1 MPTKKKIKTKKKPNT
16 NLKFTVSVDWQGEYF
31 QNRDDLCE
39 MFPKYESGS
48 GVGINGNDCS
58 FSNIPSKD
66 LIRVI
71 ATIKEFWRKNK
82 RERLFFL
89 QHSIQ
94 GSHPCDCHDK
104 GIL

>member
-1 MPTKKKIKTKKKPNT
+1 MPTKKKTKTKKKPNT
-16 NLKFTVSVDWQGEYF
+16 SLKFTVSVDWQGEYF
-31 QNRDDLCE
+31 ANRDDLCE

-71 ATIKEFWRKNK
+71 ATIKEFCKM
-82 RERLFFL
+82 RERLLPNHFYN
-89 QHSIQ
+89 S
-94 GSHPCDCHDK
+94 
-104 GIL
+104 GINIYLD